1 MRIIIDAMGGDNAPV
16 EIIKGAAQAADE
28 YGVEFIFVGD
38 QEIITQIAND
48 ISFDLT
54 PHKIVH
60 TDVVITMDD
69 DPIVV
74 LHAKKESSLCVGLRM
89 LAAGEGDAFV
99 SATNTG
105 ALFTAA
111 SLIVRKIP
119 GIQRAAI
126 GSVLPMKPPVLLLD
140 SGANITVTEDYMEQ
154 FAVMGSAYVKSVHNI
169 ERPRVG
175 LLNNG
180 SEPSK
185 GTQLQ
190 IDTYARLA
198 NNEYINFVGNVE
210 SNLVPFDVCDV
221 LVADGFSGNILLKT
235 VEGMIWTL
243 VGEEKRIWL
252 TNNKAYNQYR
262 FENISSG
269 SDTEC
274 SWRLTALW
282 LYNDASN
289 IAVPALEYPTV
300 DVMKDIELAEISQ
313 EKKTDNIQEAKMED
327 VKEVTEAIIKTDV
340 DTNIDNVN
348 NLHLTSISYFL
359 NHFFP
364 LFPLE

>member
-1 MRIIIDAMGGDNAPV
+1 MKIILDVMSGDNAPV

-38 QEIITQIAND
+38 QEKITQVAND

-154 FAVMGSAYVKSVHNI
+154 FAVMGSAYMRKIYGI
-169 ERPRVG
+169 ECPRVG

-180 SEPSK
+180 SEPTK
-185 GTQLQ
+185 GTDLQ
-190 IDTYARLA
+190 RAAYARLSA
-198 NNEYINFVGNVE
+198 CSRIHFIGNVE
-210 SNLVPFDVCDV
+210 GNDVPRGACDV
-221 LVADGFSGNILLKT
+221 VVTDGFTGNILLKT
-235 VEGMIWTL
+235 AEGMGKMMMHAL
-243 VGEEKRIWL
+243 KDVFYANAL
-252 TNNKAYNQYR
+252 TMLSAQMMKKHV
-262 FENISSG
+262 
-269 SDTEC
+269 
-274 SWRLTALW
+274 TALKVKF
-282 LYNDASN
+282 DATEHGGAPLLGISKPVIKAHGSSN
-289 IAVPALEYPTV
+289 AKAFKNAIRQAISCCDTGITYDIAEAAAEFAAQKKREKEAARAAALSE
-300 DVMKDIELAEISQ
+300 E
-313 EKKTDNIQEAKMED
+313 
-327 VKEVTEAIIKTDV
+327 
-340 DTNIDNVN
+340 
-348 NLHLTSISYFL
+348 
-359 NHFFP
+359 
-364 LFPLE
+364 

>member
-1 MRIIIDAMGGDNAPV
+1 MGGDNAPV
-16 EIIKGAAQAADE
+16 EIIKGAAEAVGE
-28 YGVEFIFVGD
+28 YEVELIFVGD
-38 QEIITQIAND
+38 QDKITQVAND

-60 TDVVITMDD
+60 TDVTITMDD

-126 GSVLPMKPPVLLLD
+126 GGVLPMKPPVLLLD
-140 SGANITVTEDYMEQ
+140 SGANITVTEDYLDQ
-154 FAVMGSAYVKSVHNI
+154 FAVMGSAYVKSVTDI

-198 NNEYINFVGNVE
+198 ANEYINFVGNVE
-210 SNLVPFDVCDV
+210 SNLIPFDVCDV
-221 LVADGFSGNILLKT
+221 LVADGFSGNVLLKT
-235 VEGMIWTL
+235 VEGMGKLMLSTFRDCFYANARTKAAALLILDKIEQVKKEFDPAEYGGAPLLGLRKPVIKAHGSSKAKAIKNAIRQAIEYAEGDVATKIA
-243 VGEEKRIWL
+243 EEMKRIGDERK
-252 TNNKAYNQYR
+252 KAAER
-262 FENISSG
+262 SVAESS
-269 SDTEC
+269 EP
-274 SWRLTALW
+274 
-282 LYNDASN
+282 
-289 IAVPALEYPTV
+289 I
-300 DVMKDIELAEISQ
+300 
-313 EKKTDNIQEAKMED
+313 MED
-327 VKEVTEAIIKTDV
+327 IK
-340 DTNIDNVN
+340 
-348 NLHLTSISYFL
+348 
-359 NHFFP
+359 
-364 LFPLE
+364 

>member
-38 QEIITQIAND
+38 QEKITQIAND

-54 PHKIVH
+54 SHKIVH

-190 IDTYARLA
+190 IDTYARLST
-198 NNEYINFVGNVE
+198 NEYINFVGNVE

-235 VEGMIWTL
+235 VEGMGKLMLSTF
-243 VGEEKRIWL
+243 RDCFYANAR
-252 TNNKAYNQYR
+252 TKAAALLIMDKIEQVKKEFDPAEYGGAPILGLR
-262 FENISSG
+262 KPVIKAHGG
-269 SDTEC
+269 SD
-274 SWRLTALW
+274 AKAIK
-282 LYNDASN
+282 NA
-289 IAVPALEYPTV
+289 IFQAVGFV
-300 DVMKDIELAEISQ
+300 KDDINGKIEKVTSALAE
-313 EKKTDNIQEAKMED
+313 KKKA
-327 VKEVTEAIIKTDV
+327 
-340 DTNIDNVN
+340 
-348 NLHLTSISYFL
+348 
-359 NHFFP
+359 
-364 LFPLE
+364 

>member
-38 QEIITQIAND
+38 QEKITQIAND

-54 PHKIVH
+54 SHKIVH

-190 IDTYARLA
+190 IDTYARLST
-198 NNEYINFVGNVE
+198 NEYINFVGNVE

-235 VEGMIWTL
+235 VEGMGKLMLSTF
-243 VGEEKRIWL
+243 RDCFYANAR
-252 TNNKAYNQYR
+252 TKAAALLIMDKIEQVKKEFDPAEYGGAPILGLR
-262 FENISSG
+262 KPVIKAHGSSKAKAFKNAI
-269 SDTEC
+269 
-274 SWRLTALW
+274 RQ
-282 LYNDASN
+282 
-289 IAVPALEYPTV
+289 ALEYAEG
-300 DVMKDIELAEISQ
+300 DVATKIAEEMKRISDERKKAAKPSDNESSEPIMEEI
-313 EKKTDNIQEAKMED
+313 K
-327 VKEVTEAIIKTDV
+327 
-340 DTNIDNVN
+340 
-348 NLHLTSISYFL
+348 
-359 NHFFP
+359 
-364 LFPLE
+364 

>member
-38 QEIITQIAND
+38 QEKITQIAND

-54 PHKIVH
+54 SHKIVH

-190 IDTYARLA
+190 IDTYARLST
-198 NNEYINFVGNVE
+198 NEYINFVGNVE

-235 VEGMIWTL
+235 VEGMGKLMLSTF
-243 VGEEKRIWL
+243 RDCFYANAR
-252 TNNKAYNQYR
+252 TKAAALLIMDKIEQVKKEFDPAEYGGAPILGLR
-262 FENISSG
+262 KPVIKAHGSSKAK
-269 SDTEC
+269 
-274 SWRLTALW
+274 ALK
-282 LYNDASN
+282 NA
-289 IAVPALEYPTV
+289 IRQALEYAEG
-300 DVMKDIELAEISQ
+300 DVATKIAEEMKRISDERKKAAKPSDNESSEPIMEEI
-313 EKKTDNIQEAKMED
+313 K
-327 VKEVTEAIIKTDV
+327 
-340 DTNIDNVN
+340 
-348 NLHLTSISYFL
+348 
-359 NHFFP
+359 
-364 LFPLE
+364 